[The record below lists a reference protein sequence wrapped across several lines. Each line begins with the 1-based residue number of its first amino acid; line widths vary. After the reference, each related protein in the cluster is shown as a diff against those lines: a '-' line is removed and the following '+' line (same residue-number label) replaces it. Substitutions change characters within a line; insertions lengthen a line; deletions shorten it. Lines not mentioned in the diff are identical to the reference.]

1 MGTLTG
7 GGATHPLSS
16 TASATA
22 KAAKKARPR
31 INIGTPQKNLLPKY
45 RRCELQIRTRRFKPL
60 VVPVGRVPICSAV
73 QPTDMVLNT
82 RLSDSYAKVIL
93 KEHPQTSKF
102 PVSAVSA
109 DAQQTQIQVGRN
121 AVFVTI

>member
-1 MGTLTG
+1 LPGNTGGKERDRLIPLVAASALMGTLTG

-31 INIGTPQKNLLPKY
+31 INIGTPQKNLWPKY

-93 KEHPQTSKF
+93 KEHP
-102 PVSAVSA
+102 
-109 DAQQTQIQVGRN
+109 
-121 AVFVTI
+121 